1 MAPKRDQAPDQHS
14 TQGSDRSPGQK
25 PDQPQGPVE
34 QSDLTQGSLRNHFLV
49 AMPSL
54 KDPIFAHTITYICDH
69 TNEGAMGIVINHPLN
84 LSLGDI
90 FEQLQLPD
98 DTEMGRQAVLSGG
111 PVHIER
117 GFVLHSSGPQF
128 ESTIQISPQVSLTAS
143 RDIIAALAENRG
155 PASALVALGYAGW
168 GAGQL
173 EAEIAANSWLT
184 VPADHHI
191 IFDTPIE
198 QRWSAA
204 AAKLGIDLN
213 LISSAA
219 GHA

>member
-1 MAPKRDQAPDQHS
+1 
-14 TQGSDRSPGQK
+14 
-25 PDQPQGPVE
+25 
-34 QSDLTQGSLRNHFLV
+34 
-49 AMPSL
+49 MPSL
-54 KDPIFAHTITYICDH
+54 RDPIFAHTITYICDH
-69 TNEGAMGIVINHPLN
+69 TADGAMGIVINHPLN

-90 FEQLQLPD
+90 FEQLKLPD
-98 DTEMGRQAVLSGG
+98 DTEVGRQTVLSGG

-143 RDIIAALAENRG
+143 RDIIAALAQNRG

-184 VPADHHI
+184 VAADHHI

>member
-1 MAPKRDQAPDQHS
+1 MGRKADQI
-14 TQGSDRSPGQK
+14 
-25 PDQPQGPVE
+25 E
-34 QSDLTQGSLRNHFLV
+34 QNDLTQGSSLRNHFLV

-69 TNEGAMGIVINHPLN
+69 TADGAMGIVINHPLN
-84 LSLGDI
+84 LSLGEI

-98 DTEMGRQAVLSGG
+98 DTEVGRQSVLSGG

-117 GFVLHSSGPQF
+117 GFVLHSSGPKF
-128 ESTIQISPQVSLTAS
+128 ESTIQISPTVSLTAS

-155 PASALVALGYAGW
+155 PESALVALGYAGW

-173 EAEIAANSWLT
+173 EAEIAANAWLT

-213 LISSAA
+213 LISSSA